1 MRTDSVKSALR
12 DVWYLVLL
20 FAAIVAVV
28 FYKLLAQD
36 GDAQKEQRN
45 VSPAQFVEPRQTVAQ
60 TQEISEPALEAQ
72 APRPTEQEQTRD
84 LVVEYQK
91 RLDENP
97 RDPDAPAVLNAMA
110 NLSKQKLMDYK
121 AAAQYYELLITGYPD
136 WEGSAKVYP
145 QLATC
150 YERMGDMSSR
160 QDVYKRMMRK
170 FPPESQEY
178 LYAKSELGM

>member
-1 MRTDSVKSALR
+1 MNIDSVKSALR
-12 DVWYLVLL
+12 DVWYLALL
-20 FAAIVAVV
+20 LAVIVAVV
-28 FYKLLAQD
+28 FHKLLAHG
-36 GDAQKEQRN
+36 GDAQQAQQN
-45 VSPAQFVEPRQTVAQ
+45 VSPAAQ
-60 TQEISEPALEAQ
+60 TQEISEPASEPQ
-72 APRPTEQEQTRD
+72 APRPTEQDQTRD
-84 LVVEYQK
+84 VIAEYQK

-121 AAAQYYELLITGYPD
+121 AAAQYYELLISGYPD
-136 WEGSAKVYP
+136 WEGIARVYP

-150 YERMGDMSSR
+150 YERMGDMSSM
-160 QDVYKRMMRK
+160 QAVYKRMMRK

>member
-1 MRTDSVKSALR
+1 MNIDSVKSALR

-20 FAAIVAVV
+20 LAVIVAVI
-28 FYKLLAQD
+28 FYKLLARGGNAPQ
-36 GDAQKEQRN
+36 AEIN
-45 VSPAQFVEPRQTVAQ
+45 VSPAAQ
-60 TQEISEPALEAQ
+60 IQEVSEPALEPQ
-72 APRPTEQEQTRD
+72 APRPTERDQARD
-84 LVVEYQK
+84 LVAEYQK

-97 RDPDAPAVLNAMA
+97 RDPDAPSVLNAMA

-121 AAAQYYELLITGYPD
+121 AAAQYYELLISGYPD
-136 WEGSAKVYP
+136 WEGIARVYP

-150 YERMGDMSSR
+150 YERMGDVSSM
-160 QDVYKRMMRK
+160 QNVYKRMMRK